1 MSKANTGSIP
11 LVGLEEDV
19 QVLSQM
25 LMKDDDFGEVI
36 FIVGSKGAGKTTLVN
51 EVYKNMVN
59 YPRFEVTIW
68 VTVLEQMGNVLLDI
82 VKQTPDQ
89 IITRRRKENMKDLE
103 EKLVDVLSSSR
114 CLIVFDDLNSLEAWK
129 HIRDL
134 LRRVY
139 GESKI
144 MVTTP
149 RRDLAKIESN
159 WVSTTYEMR
168 RLSDAQSWELLNAR
182 VPVPPELKEVARDI
196 MRKCMGL
203 PLAILTA
210 GEMLS
215 RTPKDRGRW
224 SEVLNQTHLQLDSRT
239 SKATVDALPPNLK
252 ECISC
257 FKLFHENYDVPKRRL
272 FALWVAEELVQN
284 ETGSG
289 ESPEKHAEKC
299 LMELVHEDFIQ
310 VAEWKTDGKVKTCR
324 LNQTL
329 RENWLSKEG
338 GEASKNKKPERP
350 VRLADHLDDKDDCFS
365 HIHSSGRLSRS
376 SLQDYYRYVRSFLS
390 FDLRE
395 GPVPGVDIGNFLG
408 KAIAMRC
415 FKMLRV
421 IDLESVFRPKLPNSI
436 GNISQL
442 RYLSLRGT
450 YLEVLPSSIGNLL
463 NLRTLDLKHTCIR
476 RLPSSVWK
484 MQQLQHLYLTE
495 IYRCRFVAPPANSSL
510 RNIQTLW
517 GVFVDEETPFSD
529 GLDRLVSLRKLG
541 LACRFPLSEQKASQ
555 QRALAKWIVN
565 LNNLESLRLRSI
577 DEKAQPSDLDVEP
590 LSGLKNLSNIY
601 LFGELVN
608 PVVNNYF
615 PTSLTEIALSLSG
628 LKEDPA
634 PRLEKL
640 PNLRTL
646 NLYSRSYVGKKM
658 VCSVGGFPLL
668 QGLNL
673 WMLEQLE
680 EWIVEK
686 GAMTILKK
694 VEIRSCSKL
703 KMIPD
708 GFQHLVHCQ
717 QIKLTSMPDAFKE
730 RVSPNKGEDWHKI
743 AHVPTI
749 VVADWDKTARVP
761 TNVVTY
767 GGGAMYA
774 PGDSIES

>member
-11 LVGLEEDV
+11 LIGLEEDM

-25 LMKDDDFGEVI
+25 LKKDDDFGEVI
-36 FIVGSKGAGKTTLVN
+36 LIVGSKGAGKTTLVN
-51 EVYKNMVN
+51 EVYKNTVN

-68 VTVLEQMGNVLLDI
+68 VTVLEQPGNVLLDI

-89 IITRRRKENMKDLE
+89 IITRRRKENMKDPE

-129 HIRDL
+129 LIRDL

-139 GESKI
+139 SESKI

-182 VPVPPELKEVARDI
+182 VPVPPDLKEVARDLL
-196 MRKCMGL
+196 RKCMGL

-210 GEMLS
+210 GEMLL
-215 RTPKDRGRW
+215 RTATTQDRW
-224 SEVLNQTHLQLDSRT
+224 SEVLNQPHLQLDSRT
-239 SKATVDALPPNLK
+239 SKATVDALPPNSK

-257 FKLFHENYDVPKRRL
+257 FKLFHEHYDVPKRRL

-284 ETGSG
+284 ENGSG
-289 ESPEKHAEKC
+289 ESPEKLAEKC

-338 GEASKNKKPERP
+338 GEASENKKPERP
-350 VRLADHLDDKDDCFS
+350 VRLADHLDNKGDCFS
-365 HIHSSGRLSRS
+365 HIHSCERLSRS
-376 SLQDYYRYVRSFLS
+376 SLQQYQYVRSFLS
-390 FDLRE
+390 FDLWE

-408 KAIAMRC
+408 KGIAMRC

-436 GNISQL
+436 GNIIQL
-442 RYLSLRGT
+442 RYLGLRGT

-484 MQQLQHLYLTE
+484 MQRLQHLYLTE
-495 IYRCRFVAPPANSSL
+495 IYRCGFVAPPATCSL
-510 RNIQTLW
+510 INIQTLW

-541 LACRFPLSEQKASQ
+541 LACRLTKSQ
-555 QRALAKWIVN
+555 QEALAKWIVK

-577 DEKAQPSDLDVEP
+577 DEMVQPSDLYVES
-590 LSGLKNLSNIY
+590 LSGLKYLSNIY

-608 PVVNNYF
+608 QFVINDFPV
-615 PTSLTEIALSLSG
+615 SLTEISLSLSK

-646 NLYSRSYVGKKM
+646 NLYSRSYVGNKM

-717 QIKLTSMPDAFKE
+717 QIKLTSMPDSFKE
-730 RVSPNKGEDWHKI
+730 RVSKNEGEDWHKI

-749 VVADWDKTARVP
+749 VVADWDKIAWVP
-761 TNVVTY
+761 TEVTY
-767 GGGAMYA
+767 RGGAM
-774 PGDSIES
+774 

>member
-11 LVGLEEDV
+11 LIGLEEDV

-68 VTVLEQMGNVLLDI
+68 VTILEQLGNVLLDI

-89 IITRRRKENMKDLE
+89 IITIRRKENMKDLE

-114 CLIVFDDLNSLEAWK
+114 CLVVFDDLNSLEAWK
-129 HIRDL
+129 LIQDL
-134 LRRVY
+134 LRRVHS
-139 GESKI
+139 ESKI

-149 RRDLAKIESN
+149 RMELAKIESN
-159 WVSTTYEMR
+159 WVSTTYGMR
-168 RLSDAQSWELLNAR
+168 RLSEAQSWELLNAR
-182 VPVPPELKEVARDI
+182 VPVPLELEEVAREI

-215 RTPKDRGRW
+215 RTPKDHGRW
-224 SEVLNQTHLQLDSRT
+224 SEVLNQPHLQLDSRT
-239 SKATVDALPPNLK
+239 SKAIVEALPPNLK
-252 ECISC
+252 ECIYC
-257 FKLFHENYDVPKRRL
+257 FKLFREDYDVPKRRL

-284 ETGSG
+284 ENGSG
-289 ESPEKHAEKC
+289 ESPEKLAEKC
-299 LMELVHEDFIQ
+299 LMELVHLDFIQ
-310 VAEWKTDGKVKTCR
+310 VREWKTDGKVKTCR

-329 RENWLSKEG
+329 RENWLLKLLAEG
-338 GEASKNKKPERP
+338 SVR
-350 VRLADHLDDKDDCFS
+350 RLADHLDYRDDCFS
-365 HIHSSGRLSRS
+365 HIHISGRLSRS
-376 SLQDYYRYVRSFLS
+376 YLQQYYRYVQSFLS

-395 GPVPGVDIGNFLG
+395 GPAPGLDIGNFLNKG
-408 KAIAMRC
+408 IGMGC

-421 IDLESVFRPKLPNSI
+421 IDLENVVRPKLPNSI
-436 GNISQL
+436 GNITQL
-442 RYLSLRGT
+442 RYLGLRYT
-450 YLEVLPSSIGNLL
+450 YLAVLPSSIGNLP

-495 IYRCRFVAPPANSSL
+495 SYRHRFVPPPGNCSL
-510 RNIQTLW
+510 RNIQTLR

-529 GLDRLVSLRKLG
+529 SLDRLVSLRKLG
-541 LACRFPLSEQKASQ
+541 LACRLTLSQ
-555 QRALAKWIVN
+555 QKALAKWIVK

-577 DEKAQPSDLDVEP
+577 DEMVQPSELYVED

-601 LFGELVN
+601 LFGKLVN
-608 PVVNNYF
+608 PVVINDF
-615 PTSLTEIALSLSG
+615 PMSLTEITLSLSE
-628 LKEDPA
+628 LIDDPA

-640 PNLRTL
+640 PNLMTL
-646 NLYSRSYVGKKM
+646 NLYARSYVGKKM

-668 QGLNL
+668 RGLNL

-717 QIKLTSMPDAFKE
+717 QLKLTCMPDAFKE

-743 AHVPTI
+743 ANVPNI
-749 VVADWDKTARVP
+749 VVPDWDKIAHVP

-767 GGGAMYA
+767 RGGAMYP
-774 PGDSIES
+774 PGNSIES